1 MSRARVWLCG
11 AAAVLVI
18 AAGVAYLA
26 FGDSGGGSGGDSGGL
41 KGATRLAQFSDQ
53 GVTVVIGVKDR
64 TATHATLVATLTPE
78 RPGFHLYSIDLPPD
92 GIQGVGRPISLNVQG
107 SLSASGPLAAQ
118 TKATTLRLAGTDL
131 TLPVYPDGPVTVDLP
146 VTIGAQSG
154 ATGHSGQSMPG
165 AHSMLDAQSGATA
178 LVGYA
183 ACSES
188 ACLPPVSGHA
198 VQLTLP

>member
-11 AAAVLVI
+11 AVAVLVI
-18 AAGVAYLA
+18 AAGVAYLT
-26 FGDSGGGSGGDSGGL
+26 FGDSGGDNGGESSGL

-64 TATHATLVATLTPE
+64 TATQATLVATLTPE
-78 RPGFHLYSIDLPPD
+78 QPGFHLYSIDLPAD
-92 GIQGVGRPISLNVQG
+92 GIQGVGRPISLTVQG
-107 SLSASGPLAAQ
+107 SLSVAGPLAAQ

-146 VTIGAQSG
+146 VAIG
-154 ATGHSGQSMPG
+154 
-165 AHSMLDAQSGATA
+165 AQSGATA

>member
-11 AAAVLVI
+11 AVAVLVI
-18 AAGVAYLA
+18 AAGVAYLT
-26 FGDSGGGSGGDSGGL
+26 FGDSGGDNGGESSGL

-64 TATHATLVATLTPE
+64 TATQATLVATLTPE
-78 RPGFHLYSIDLPPD
+78 QPGFHLYSIDLPAD
-92 GIQGVGRPISLNVQG
+92 GIQGVGRPISLTVQG

-146 VTIGAQSG
+146 VAIGAQSG
-154 ATGHSGQSMPG
+154 ATGQSGQSMPG
-165 AHSMLDAQSGATA
+165 AQSGATA